1 MHPGPLFSIGSFKV
15 YPYGVCIA
23 MGLIACLIV
32 FFAYTS
38 KMGVNETVQ
47 DFVYFVAIFAIALGF
62 LSAKLFQAFYDYLAN
77 PEAGFNFAEAGLT
90 VMGGLVGGI
99 IMFLAIYFGVG
110 HLVFKNKNN
119 MHITQF
125 NEVLRVAPAC
135 ITVAHA
141 FGRIGCLMA
150 GCCYGR
156 ETDSVL
162 GIFMRGANR
171 VPTQLYEA
179 IFLFLL
185 FAVLTVLYFKKFNY
199 THAVYLVSYAIWR
212 FIIEIFRD
220 DYRGGAGALQPSQW
234 QSIVFILVAVAIVI
248 AYRIFKFPTFVTYDL
263 HETRKKKRIVKKV
276 DKEN

>member
-171 VPTQLYEA
+171 VPHNFTKRFSYFC
-179 IFLFLL
+179 FLQFLPCYIL
-185 FAVLTVLYFKKFNY
+185 RNLTIR
-199 THAVYLVSYAIWR
+199 TP
-212 FIIEIFRD
+212 FI
-220 DYRGGAGALQPSQW
+220 
-234 QSIVFILVAVAIVI
+234 
-248 AYRIFKFPTFVTYDL
+248 
-263 HETRKKKRIVKKV
+263 
-276 DKEN
+276 